1 MGRSLMIAALLYGW
15 GHPAFEGRRPD
26 AFDRPLREFHRS
38 INSIATDTRR
48 TLATFDD
55 FRTIRDLSTTLR
67 PLTNA
72 FN

>member
-1 MGRSLMIAALLYGW
+1 MGRSLVIAALLYGW

-38 INSIATDTRR
+38 VNAVALDTRR
-48 TLATFDD
+48 TLASFDD
-55 FRTIRDLSTTLR
+55 FRTIRDLSTTLG
-67 PLTNA
+67 PLKNA